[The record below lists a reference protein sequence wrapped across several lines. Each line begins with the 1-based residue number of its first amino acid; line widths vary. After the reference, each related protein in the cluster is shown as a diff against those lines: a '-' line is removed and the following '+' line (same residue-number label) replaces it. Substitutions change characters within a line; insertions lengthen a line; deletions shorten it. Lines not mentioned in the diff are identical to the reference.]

1 MGTSSTNRTSGT
13 STTTDE
19 RTGDEAAPVRA
30 AAGDTG
36 GKGDTGP
43 ETAAAAAETTA
54 EPKESAEPKEGAEAK
69 ESTEAKEGAGA
80 EATGKT
86 APAADKDAAAA
97 DAAVAAEDGSDDPED
112 LDDLDEDAAPERAA
126 TGVAAGAGAV
136 VAAGLG
142 LASVTGTWLGTL
154 LAERQTLVGQIKLQ
168 SGKATDQIATVY
180 GTPWHTTALVNG
192 VFALLAVLVA
202 AVALTNP
209 RATWVRAVAW
219 GGLALGVLGLLI
231 SVGMYFDLF
240 ATLPS
245 IPKGAGAGS

>member
-30 AAGDTG
+30 ATGDTG

-54 EPKESAEPKEGAEAK
+54 ESKESA
-69 ESTEAKEGAGA
+69 EAKEGAGA

-97 DAAVAAEDGSDDPED
+97 DAAVAEDGSDDPED
-112 LDDLDEDAAPERAA
+112 LDDLDEDAVPERAA